1 MDADQDCTQSSTW
14 SVGQLAR
21 ASGLSVRVLRHWE
34 DKGLLQADR
43 STRGHRRY
51 RPDQVTRPYSVGA
64 ALAVAAQSDASL
76 AGAVRAAAEAGSL
89 DGLAAGCLVA
99 AGVALAGAV
108 LAWPGGPC
116 RPGLPPNSRR
126 SVRQWLPRRA

>member
-1 MDADQDCTQSSTW
+1 MERGPTR
-14 SVGQLAR
+14 AR
-21 ASGLSVRVLRHWE
+21 QRAVRAGASDNWE

-76 AGAVRAAAEAGSL
+76 AGAVRAAAEAGFL

-108 LAWPGGPC
+108 LAWKTLPA
-116 RPGLPPNSRR
+116 RPAAEQSAVGTAMAPATCLT
-126 SVRQWLPRRA
+126 RRACCWLARLA